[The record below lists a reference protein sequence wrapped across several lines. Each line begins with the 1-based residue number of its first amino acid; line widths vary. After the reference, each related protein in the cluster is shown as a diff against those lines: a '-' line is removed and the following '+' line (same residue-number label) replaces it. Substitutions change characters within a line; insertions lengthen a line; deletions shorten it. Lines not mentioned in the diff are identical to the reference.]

1 MLAGALGLLAS
12 RRGTGLMTALI
23 PPTDAPVAPTFA
35 LDGRVLAFA
44 CGLSL
49 LTGVLFSLAPALQVA
64 SPQVAMTLRE
74 EGGTASAGGRKAR
87 LRSALVVAQIALS
100 AVLLIAAGLFVRSL
114 GKAAE
119 IDPGFSARDVLLA
132 SVDLFPAGYDEERGT
147 AFFRRLL
154 ERTAALPGVESAS
167 LTNGVPLDFGGTN
180 STNFTVD
187 GYEPA
192 ADEEMFITYNQ
203 VGPGYLRTMGIGL
216 VAGRDFTPRDDAAAP
231 PAVVVNETMAR
242 RYWSG
247 RDPVGARLRMGG
259 KDWTVVGVARDGKYQ
274 SLGELPL
281 TLCYIPVLQS
291 YRPEAV
297 ILLRTSGDPLGHV
310 QALRQ
315 AVQGLDPNL
324 PIAAVKSL
332 REHLRIS
339 VFAQQLAAV
348 FLGSFGILALLLAA
362 LGLYSVIRY
371 AVGQRTRELGVRAA
385 LGARPGDLG
394 RLVLRQGMVLVLIGL
409 AIGVAAAL
417 AVTRL
422 LASQLLGVSA
432 TDPLVFV
439 VVPLLLALVA
449 ALACFLPARQAAAVD
464 PMVALRAE

>member
-1 MLAGALGLLAS
+1 
-12 RRGTGLMTALI
+12 
-23 PPTDAPVAPTFA
+23 
-35 LDGRVLAFA
+35 
-44 CGLSL
+44 
-49 LTGVLFSLAPALQVA
+49 
-64 SPQVAMTLRE
+64 
-74 EGGTASAGGRKAR
+74 
-87 LRSALVVAQIALS
+87 
-100 AVLLIAAGLFVRSL
+100 
-114 GKAAE
+114 
-119 IDPGFSARDVLLA
+119 
-132 SVDLFPAGYDEERGT
+132 
-147 AFFRRLL
+147 

-167 LTNGVPLDFGGTN
+167 LTNLVPLDFGGNN
-180 STNFTVD
+180 STNVEID

-192 ADEEMFITYNQ
+192 ADEEMFVAFNQ
-203 VGPGYLRTMGIGL
+203 VGPDYLRTMGIGL
-216 VAGRDFTPRDDAAAP
+216 VAGRDFTLRDDIAAP
-231 PAVVVNETMAR
+231 PAVIVNETMAR

-259 KDWTVVGVARDGKYQ
+259 RDWTVVGVARDGKYL
-274 SLGELPL
+274 SLGEPPQ

-291 YRPEAV
+291 YRPETV
-297 ILLRTSGDPLGHV
+297 ILLRTSDEPLSHV
-310 QALRQ
+310 QSLRQ
-315 AVQGLDPNL
+315 AVEGLDPNL

-339 VFAQQLAAV
+339 VFAQRLAAA
-348 FLGSFGILALLLAA
+348 FLGAFGLLALLLAA

-371 AVGQRTRELGVRAA
+371 AVGQRTRERGVRAA

-422 LASQLLGVSA
+422 LASQLLGVSV

-439 VVPLLLALVA
+439 AVPILLALVA